1 MLIRCNARSIRL
13 TIAHYVIMYIPNKG
27 ELWQIALNDSSDKE
41 FQDFLK
47 LYKDYTKEP
56 RTILIFSERL
66 QVCHQIYIIIKWLL
80 LRKLKQLKAKLS
92 KQSSVQF
99 RQTN

>member
-27 ELWQIALNDSSDKE
+27 E

-66 QVCHQIYIIIKWLL
+66 QVCHQIIYYYKMAIAEKIKTIE
-80 LRKLKQLKAKLS
+80 S
-92 KQSSVQF
+92 KIE
-99 RQTN
+99 QTKFSTI

>member
-66 QVCHQIYIIIKWLL
+66 QVCHQIIYYYKMAIAEKIKTIE
-80 LRKLKQLKAKLS
+80 S
-92 KQSSVQF
+92 KIE
-99 RQTN
+99 QTKFSTI